1 MGYPTKIQ
9 TIKRKQNE
17 QWYINFPAALA
28 QACEFEYG
36 EMAEWILED
45 RTTLILKRTGAAELA
60 RGAGLKK
67 KRSGNKSA

>member
-45 RTTLILKRTGAAELA
+45 RTTLILKRTGAEELA

-67 KRSGNKSA
+67 KRSGNKST